1 MTVEQIEIYQNP
13 EALARAAADRFTR
26 VANAALKDAGFF
38 TVALSGGNT
47 PKALNL
53 SVAQTRPGGKRVLR
67 RECCLSLAFSRC
79 GGG

>member
-1 MTVEQIEIYQNP
+1 MEQIEIYQNP

-26 VANAALKDAGFF
+26 LKDAGFF

-47 PKALNL
+47 PKALYL